1 MSHGQQ
7 LLEIQMC
14 NESKE
19 FLARIA
25 CTESRGSIT
34 RALVLSRQHEQ
45 CSLPVLMSAAPDL
58 RLGLKTIVCHK
69 LRDLLYIQY
78 FCSYRNIKIWL

>member
-34 RALVLSRQHEQ
+34 TALVLSRQLE
-45 CSLPVLMSAAPDL
+45 
-58 RLGLKTIVCHK
+58 
-69 LRDLLYIQY
+69 
-78 FCSYRNIKIWL
+78 